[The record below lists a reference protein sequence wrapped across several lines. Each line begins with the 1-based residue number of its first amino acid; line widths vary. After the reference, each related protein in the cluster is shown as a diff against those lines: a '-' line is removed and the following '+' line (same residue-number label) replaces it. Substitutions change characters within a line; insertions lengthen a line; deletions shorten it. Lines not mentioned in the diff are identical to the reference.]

1 MQRLSIEVYTTKGT
15 ELVCVLKIG
24 KGKGKGKGKRKGKK
38 RKGNKKEERKK
49 FQGRSTKPLLRAK

>member
-15 ELVCVLKIG
+15 ELVCVLKI
-24 KGKGKGKGKRKGKK
+24 GKGKGKRKGKK